1 MTVRRTPL
9 KRGFCGS
16 KRNDGTRRKM
26 NRHLVSS
33 SLSSIALTSPE
44 LSMTSTNDKR
54 THFRTL
60 HEGGC
65 FTIPNPWDIGSA
77 RMLQNMG
84 FAALA
89 TTSSGFAWTRG
100 QADYAIKRDDIL
112 DHLRDLSQAV
122 DIPINADFASGF
134 AWNLEALVENVKLA
148 VDTGIAGLSIEDRD
162 VDEIGTLYSTTVAL
176 ERIKAA
182 RSAIDETG
190 ENVMLVAR
198 TEILL
203 IDPTAVTAAID
214 KLVAFAD
221 AGADCLFAPG
231 VTASVDIQAMVK
243 AVAPK
248 PVNILVMGR
257 DWTVARFA
265 DLGVRRISVGGA
277 LAEVGW
283 KSVFEAAKSI
293 SEGHF
298 DRLTDGAIGKK
309 LNKAFSRSQDRT
321 S

>member
-1 MTVRRTPL
+1 
-9 KRGFCGS
+9 
-16 KRNDGTRRKM
+16 
-26 NRHLVSS
+26 
-33 SLSSIALTSPE
+33 
-44 LSMTSTNDKR
+44 MTSTKVKR
-54 THFRTL
+54 RHFRTL

-77 RMLQNMG
+77 RVLQNMG

-100 QADYAIKRDDIL
+100 QADYAIKRDDVL
-112 DHLRDLSQAV
+112 EHLRNLSQAV
-122 DIPINADFASGF
+122 DIPINADFEFGF
-134 AWNLEALVENVKLA
+134 ACNLEALVENVKLA

-162 VDEIGTLYSTTVAL
+162 VDENSTLYSKPVAL
-176 ERIKAA
+176 ERLKAA

-198 TEILL
+198 TEVLL
-203 IDPTAVTAAID
+203 IDPTAVNAAID

-221 AGADCLFAPG
+221 AGADCLYAPG
-231 VTASVDIQAMVK
+231 VMAPDDILAMVK

-248 PVNILVMGR
+248 PLNVLVMSR

-265 DLGVRRISVGGA
+265 DLGVRRVSVGGA
-277 LAEVGW
+277 LAQVGW
-283 KSVFEAAKSI
+283 QSVFDAAKSI

-298 DRLTDGAIGKK
+298 DRLTNGAVGKK
-309 LNKAFSRSQDRT
+309 LNKAFSRSEDRT
-321 S
+321 N